1 MTAKIKDG
9 GQINMQWMDYI
20 TVSLAVVVIACLLGE
35 NKLIAFEDKI
45 IKKFKTRKGE

>member
-9 GQINMQWMDYI
+9 GQIIMQWMDCI

-45 IKKFKTRKGE
+45 IKKIKTRKGE